1 MGTAAACVNA
11 NRRCAGLRTVVLFP
25 SWLRHSLWHSP
36 VPGLTSW
43 GGAGSCPGF
52 SGEPQP
58 LWPPGQQGGA
68 GGDCLGGWAQGHLE
82 GYSIG
87 YPRALG
93 CTGPGVAGRMPSPV
107 IFEYSETCDL
117 VCTPVW

>member
-43 GGAGSCPGF
+43 GGGQGPALVSVENPSLCGRQGSRA
-52 SGEPQP
+52 E
-58 LWPPGQQGGA
+58 
-68 GGDCLGGWAQGHLE
+68 LE
-82 GYSIG
+82 GTAS
-87 YPRALG
+87 
-93 CTGPGVAGRMPSPV
+93 GVGLRGTLRGTA
-107 IFEYSETCDL
+107 
-117 VCTPVW
+117 